1 VRDTETERQRD
12 RERDR
17 ERQREN
23 EKERERKE
31 EKASKR
37 EKKRQSEN
45 KTIEL
50 VKVEGVHLHGPFAA
64 EIACG
69 LQAEADLQTILDKI
83 VAPYSP
89 KKERM
94 KKSDNPVFQVPVLL
108 YDKASDACRCCW

>member
-1 VRDTETERQRD
+1 MRSRTRARERARYRETERQRNRETE
-12 RERDR
+12 RER
-17 ERQREN
+17 EREN
-23 EKERERKE
+23 EEERERKE

-37 EKKRQSEN
+37 ERKRQSEN

-69 LQAEADLQTILDKI
+69 LQAEADLQTILDKS
-83 VAPYSP
+83 VAPYSH

-94 KKSDNPVFQVPVLL
+94 KENSDNPVF
-108 YDKASDACRCCW
+108 